1 MSIQNKVID
10 ALKDQ
15 KLKLQK
21 KVEKLED
28 QLLQIDQKSNNLDQY
43 NRKNNLKIQGISAN
57 VADDELNGK
66 VIDICSC
73 LDIEVKGV
81 DIEDFHRLGCVN
93 R

>member
-21 KVEKLED
+21 KVEKLEE

-57 VADDELNGK
+57 VADDELN
-66 VIDICSC
+66 
-73 LDIEVKGV
+73 
-81 DIEDFHRLGCVN
+81 
-93 R
+93 